1 MGEGREQNEAF
12 VTLATNDT
20 YALGCLVLGSSLRRV
35 GTTRQLAVMVTS
47 GVSQSMRQQLGGLF
61 NQVVEVNVLDSSDTC
76 NLELLGR
83 PDLSVTFTKFHCWR
97 LTQYQKCVFMDADT
111 LVVQNVDE
119 LFDREELSAAPDAGW
134 PDCFNSGVFVYVPS
148 EQTYRNLLSFA
159 VTGGSFDGGDQ
170 GLLNLYFNKW
180 ATEDIGKHLPFT
192 FNVVSQAFYSYLPA
206 FKQFYDNIKVVHF
219 IGAVKPWHH
228 AYNTA
233 SRTVTQLPGT
243 GHSQQFLQ
251 MWWNIFMDSVQ
262 PNLDPQLYESER
274 VRSLLSSASSG
285 GAAGHN
291 AFSSSSQH
299 DGACPPSSFPSSH
312 EGPGGGHT
320 DTRGTPSTSYSVLY
334 PYTPPIVDGDGD
346 SSSTSPARD
355 GTRDNHEH
363 AGSGEEAPRVVDVP
377 VVYRE
382 YRSVETHYTEEP
394 LTSVNPETPPGDRY
408 HDTIDHAGNTTA
420 SNNNHSNNSNSNNNY
435 SNSIYTKEQ
444 DSGDRSG
451 DVATHSSGD
460 NAVRTGDKLIRGGKS
475 SPQSED
481 ENKNIKKSGIAGD
494 LANMSLERSGED
506 GAMRDDRER
515 KLQWEQG
522 QADYMGVDRFDNIK
536 ARLDEKIAQP
546 TPSGSGKAPEDQP
559 PPPSE

>member
-262 PNLDPQLYESER
+262 PNLDPQLYESS
-274 VRSLLSSASSG
+274 VVSQNLS
-285 GAAGHN
+285 
-291 AFSSSSQH
+291 
-299 DGACPPSSFPSSH
+299 C
-312 EGPGGGHT
+312 
-320 DTRGTPSTSYSVLY
+320 
-334 PYTPPIVDGDGD
+334 
-346 SSSTSPARD
+346 
-355 GTRDNHEH
+355 
-363 AGSGEEAPRVVDVP
+363 
-377 VVYRE
+377 
-382 YRSVETHYTEEP
+382 
-394 LTSVNPETPPGDRY
+394 
-408 HDTIDHAGNTTA
+408 
-420 SNNNHSNNSNSNNNY
+420 
-435 SNSIYTKEQ
+435 
-444 DSGDRSG
+444 
-451 DVATHSSGD
+451 
-460 NAVRTGDKLIRGGKS
+460 
-475 SPQSED
+475 
-481 ENKNIKKSGIAGD
+481 SGIAGD